1 MFNFPIFLEFDS
13 FPRWNYTCGLVPY
26 LSVLTHREHMW
37 CHTQP
42 RGGCDVMYY
51 RSHKHHASPQADFL
65 EKNFQFPLIFLEFDS
80 FPRWNYTFGLVPYLS
95 VLNFPW
101 PPSWACDVTRN
112 HMIVWHHACHAH
124 CTQNNLLPT
133 CWKKPS
139 LPVINLS
146 WKFVAR
152 ITVKSCCIGLPTISF
167 PMCYVM
173 RRPWWGRSARWL
185 HHAHIHCPSSLMDV
199 QGYSTTNMAVRSKDV
214 AE

>member
-1 MFNFPIFLEFDS
+1 MSICD
-13 FPRWNYTCGLVPY
+13 V
-26 LSVLTHREHMW
+26 THSHVV
-37 CHTQP
+37 
-42 RGGCDVMYY
+42 CDVMYY

-101 PPSWACDVTRN
+101 PPLWACDVTRN
-112 HMIVWHHACHAH
+112 HMMVWHRSCHAH

-133 CWKKPS
+133 CWKKTS

-152 ITVKSCCIGLPTISF
+152 NHCEVLLYRITHHIFPNVLCDETAMMKQKRKMTPSCTYSLPLILN
-167 PMCYVM
+167 
-173 RRPWWGRSARWL
+173 GRSGIQRYKHDCAVERCSR
-185 HHAHIHCPSSLMDV
+185 IMFFFSSHLC
-199 QGYSTTNMAVRSKDV
+199 Y
-214 AE
+214 